1 MNIYSFVESERQF
14 YETQDIPLM
23 AGDDYS
29 QYQLIR
35 AINFTR
41 RNRYISENATDD
53 IIGDFPYDNISKYRI
68 RLEARSTDFDFKH
81 IEVEPVDTTDEARI
95 ASLVSTKALH
105 KKMRDL
111 KFSKVLNKF
120 ADTRPEYGA
129 TLFKKTPDGIH
140 IVPWE
145 NVITDMTD
153 IINSP
158 IIERHYFTPAQLRK
172 TGYKNVDDV
181 IATANRKTKEKDL
194 KDGADSEA
202 ETIGR
207 FIEVYEVT
215 GEIPMSMLLQAQDED
230 WTEEDSEKFVLAHVM
245 FAPEGKDKDGN
256 DVGTVLKADEIK
268 EKDFPYKLDVRHP
281 VVGRGMGEGIPEE
294 LSEHQRWHNFYKTEE
309 ARAVAIGGKV
319 LFVTNDGS
327 VVDSIYAD
335 GIDHG
340 TILQVGEEKMFQQ
353 LTTMPNSVP
362 VYQNIRAEWETSA
375 DKNTSS
381 FDAVLGEE
389 SKSGTPFRAQY
400 LQNIAGT
407 SQFEREREDMGFTIK
422 EIVEDWLLP
431 EALADAAKESEMDDI
446 FSKEDLQLIDS
457 VIVEKFVVDSSI
469 EQLLATGEPLPTEA
483 IDAMRQDGQ
492 RQLNKKG
499 ARRNIKDIQKF
510 IKNAGKSVIINTT
523 DEQRSKQVLYESLS
537 NAINMAKGID
547 KSDPAQLAMRDMVL
561 DQMGI
566 TPQKLAQY
574 AEQAM
579 AFAEQM
585 GGQGQTAPGGAIR
598 PKTDALKSEESLA
611 VTV

>member
-1 MNIYSFVESERQF
+1 MNIYSFAESERQF

-23 AGDDYS
+23 DGDDYS
-29 QYQLIR
+29 QYELIR
-35 AINFTR
+35 SINFTR
-41 RNRYISENATDD
+41 RNRYIDEGAADD
-53 IIGDFPYDNISKYRI
+53 IIGAFPYDNISKYRI

-95 ASLVSTKALH
+95 SALVATKALH
-105 KKMRDL
+105 KKMRDI
-111 KFSKVLNKF
+111 KFSKLLNKF

-140 IVPWE
+140 VVPWE

-153 IINSP
+153 IISSP
-158 IIERHYFTPAQLRK
+158 IIERHYYTPAQLRK
-172 TGYKNVDDV
+172 TNYDNVDEV
-181 IATANRKTKEKDL
+181 IATANRKTREKDIN
-194 KDGADSEA
+194 KNSDNEA

-207 FIEVYEVT
+207 FIEVFEVT
-215 GEIPMSMLLQAQDED
+215 GELPRAMLLQAQDQD
-230 WTEEDSEKFVLAHVM
+230 WTAEDENEFVLCHIM

-256 DVGTVLKADEIK
+256 DCGTVLKADEIL
-268 EKDFPYKLDVRHP
+268 EKDYPYKLDVRHP

-327 VVDSIYAD
+327 VVDSIYD
-335 GIDHG
+335 EGIEHG
-340 TILQVGEEKMFQQ
+340 TIMQVGDDKMFQQ

-362 VYQNIRAEWETSA
+362 VYQNIRAEWSDSA

-389 SKSGTPFRAQY
+389 SKSGTPFRSQY

-422 EIVEDWLLP
+422 EIVEDWILP
-431 EALADAAKESEMDDI
+431 DALKEAASQDEMDDI

-457 VIVEKFVVDSSI
+457 VIVEKYVLDSSI
-469 EQLLATGEPLPTEA
+469 EQLLSTGEPLPPEA
-483 IDAMRQDGQ
+483 VDGMRQDGQ

-499 ARRNIKDIQKF
+499 ARRNIKDVKKF
-510 IKNAGKSVIINTT
+510 IKDAGKSVIIHTT

-547 KSDPAQLAMRDMVL
+547 KTDPAQLAMRDMVL

-579 AFAEQM
+579 AFAEQLPQQ
-585 GGQGQTAPGGAIR
+585 GGQGGAIR
-598 PKTDALKSEESLA
+598 PQTQALKEEESLG
-611 VTV
+611 VTI

>member
-1 MNIYSFVESERQF
+1 MDIYSFVESEKNF
-14 YETQDIPLM
+14 YETQDIPLQD
-23 AGDDYS
+23 GDDYS
-29 QYQLIR
+29 QYELIR
-35 AINFTR
+35 SINFTR
-41 RNRYISENATDD
+41 RNRYIDDNATDD
-53 IIGDFPYDNISKYRI
+53 IIGEFPYDNISKYRI

-95 ASLVSTKALH
+95 SSMVATKALH
-105 KKMRDL
+105 RKMREI

-140 IVPWE
+140 VVPWE

-153 IINSP
+153 ILSSP
-158 IIERHYFTPAQLRK
+158 IIERHYYAPSQLK
-172 TGYKNVDDV
+172 KMGWGNVDQV
-181 IATANRKTKEKDL
+181 IASANQKRKEKDMN
-194 KDGADSEA
+194 DNSDNEA

-207 FIEVYEVT
+207 FIEVMEVT
-215 GEIPMSMLLQAQDED
+215 GEISLAMLLDAQDKEYTED
-230 WTEEDSEKFVLAHVM
+230 DENEFVLAHII
-245 FAPEGKDKDGN
+245 FAPEGKDKNGN
-256 DVGTVLKADEIK
+256 AMGTVLKADEIQ
-268 EKDFPYKLDVRHP
+268 EKNYPYKLDVRHP
-281 VVGRGMGEGIPEE
+281 VVGRGIGEGIPEE

-319 LFVTNDGS
+319 LFITNDGD
-327 VVDSIYAD
+327 VVDSIYDD
-335 GIDHG
+335 GIEHG
-340 TILQVGEEKMFQQ
+340 TIMQVGDDKMFQQ

-362 VYQNIRAEWETSA
+362 VYQNIRAEWADSA

-389 SKSGTPFRAQY
+389 SKSGTPFRSQY

-407 SQFEREREDMGFTIK
+407 SQFEREREDMGFLIQ
-422 EIVEDWLLP
+422 EIVEDWILP
-431 EALADAAKESEMDDI
+431 DALADAASANQIDDT

-457 VIVEKFVVDSSI
+457 VLTEKYVVDKRV
-469 EQLLATGEPLPTEA
+469 EA
-483 IDAMRQDGQ
+483 ILNESPVNEEQVQGFRDEGQ
-492 RQLNKKG
+492 RMLNKKG
-499 ARRNIKDIQKF
+499 NRRNITEIKEF
-510 IKNAGKSVIINTT
+510 IRNAGKKVIVNTT

-547 KSDPAQLAMRDMVL
+547 KTDPAQLAMRDMVL

-579 AFAEQM
+579 AFAEQLPTAQ
-585 GGQGQTAPGGAIR
+585 GGGGMLR
-598 PKTDALKSEESLA
+598 PKTDALKEEESIG

>member
-1 MNIYSFVESERQF
+1 MNIYSFVESEKNF
-14 YETQDIPLM
+14 YETQDIPLQD
-23 AGDDYS
+23 GDDYS

-35 AINFTR
+35 SINFTR
-41 RNRYISENATDD
+41 RNRYQDDRATDD

-95 ASLVSTKALH
+95 SALVATKALH
-105 KKMRDL
+105 KKMREI
-111 KFSKVLNKF
+111 KFSKVLNRF
-120 ADTRPEYGA
+120 ADVRPEYGT
-129 TLFKKTPDGIH
+129 TLFKKTPEGIH

-153 IINSP
+153 ILSSP
-158 IIERHYFTPAQLRK
+158 IIERHYYTPSQLK
-172 TGYKNVDDV
+172 KMGWDNVDQV
-181 IATANRKTKEKDL
+181 IASANQKVKEKDL
-194 KDGADSEA
+194 NDNSNNQA

-207 FIEVYEVT
+207 FIEVMEVT
-215 GEIPMSMLLQAQDED
+215 GELPVATLLDAQGIDYTEDDE
-230 WTEEDSEKFVLAHVM
+230 TEFVLCHIL
-245 FAPEGKDKDGN
+245 FAPEGKSKDGKPQ
-256 DVGTVLKADEIK
+256 GTILKADEIL
-268 EKDFPYKLDVRHP
+268 EKDYPYKLDVRHP
-281 VVGRGMGEGIPEE
+281 VVGRGFGEGIPEE

-319 LFVTNDGS
+319 LFVTNDGN
-327 VVDSIYAD
+327 VVDSIYSE
-335 GIDHG
+335 GIEHG
-340 TILQVGEEKMFQQ
+340 TIMQVGDDKQFTQ

-389 SKSGTPFRAQY
+389 SKAGTPFRSQY

-407 SQFEREREDMGFTIK
+407 SQFEREREDMGFIIK
-422 EIVEDWLLP
+422 EMVEDWILP
-431 EALADAAKESEMDDI
+431 DALADAAKANEIDDT
-446 FSKEDLQLIDS
+446 FSKEDLQLIDGVIINKYVLDKS
-457 VIVEKFVVDSSI
+457 VETILGGEVLDQVKSDSFK
-469 EQLLATGEPLPTEA
+469 EEGK
-483 IDAMRQDGQ
+483 
-492 RQLNKKG
+492 RQLSKKG
-499 ARRNIKDIQKF
+499 TRRNITDIQKF
-510 IKNAGKSVIINTT
+510 IKNAGKSVIVHTT

-547 KSDPAQLAMRDMVL
+547 KTDPAQLAMRDMVL

-585 GGQGQTAPGGAIR
+585 QPTQGAGGMLR
-598 PKTDALKSEESLA
+598 PKTDALKAEEA
-611 VTV
+611 VGITV

>member
-1 MNIYSFVESERQF
+1 MNIYSFVESEKTF
-14 YETQDIPLM
+14 YETQDIPLI

-41 RNRYISENATDD
+41 RNRYISDQATDD

-81 IEVEPVDTTDEARI
+81 IEVEPVDTTDKARVS
-95 ASLVSTKALH
+95 ALVATKALH
-105 KKMRDL
+105 RKMREI
-111 KFSKVLNKF
+111 KFGKMLNKF
-120 ADTRPEYGA
+120 ADTRPEYGT

-145 NVITDMTD
+145 NVITDMSD

-158 IIERHYFTPAQLRK
+158 IIERHYYTPSQLK
-172 TGYKNVDDV
+172 KSGYKNVDEV
-181 IATANRKTKEKDL
+181 IETANRKSKEKDL
-194 KDGADSEA
+194 KDGSDSDA

-215 GEIPMSMLLQAQDED
+215 GELPRSILLQAQDMD
-230 WTEEDSEKFVLAHVM
+230 WTEDDENEFELCHIMFV
-245 FAPEGKDKDGN
+245 PEGKNKDN
-256 DVGTVLKADEIK
+256 KPIGTVLKADVISQ
-268 EKDFPYKLDVRHP
+268 KDYPYKLDVRHP
-281 VVGRGMGEGIPEE
+281 VVGRGFGEGIPEE

-327 VVDSIYAD
+327 VVDSIYD
-335 GIDHG
+335 EGIDHG
-340 TILQVGEEKMFQQ
+340 TIMQVGEDKMFQQ

-362 VYQNIRAEWETSA
+362 VYQNIRAEWSDSA

-389 SKSGTPFRAQY
+389 SKSGTPFRSQY

-422 EIVEDWLLP
+422 EIVEDWVLP
-431 EALADAAKESEMDDI
+431 EALADAAKMDEMDDV

-457 VIVEKFVVDSSI
+457 VIVEKFVIDSSI
-469 EQLLATGEPLPTEA
+469 EQLLNQGQPVAPEMV
-483 IDAMRQDGQ
+483 DQMRQDGQ

-499 ARRNIKDIQKF
+499 ARRNIKDVQKF
-510 IKNAGKSVIINTT
+510 IKDAGKSVIINTT

-547 KSDPAQLAMRDMVL
+547 KTDPAQLAMRDMVL

-574 AEQAM
+574 AEQAI
-579 AFAEQM
+579 AFAEQLPQAG
-585 GGQGQTAPGGAIR
+585 GGQIR
-598 PKTDALKSEESLA
+598 PKTDALKAEESLG

>member
-14 YETQDIPLM
+14 YETQDIPLIS
-23 AGDDYS
+23 GDDYS

-41 RNRYISENATDD
+41 RNRYISDNAVDD
-53 IIGDFPYDNISKYRI
+53 IIGEFPYDNISKYRI

-81 IEVEPVDTTDEARI
+81 IEVEPVDTTDKARI
-95 ASLVSTKALH
+95 SALVATKALH
-105 KKMRDL
+105 KKMRDI
-111 KFSKVLNKF
+111 KFGQVLNKF
-120 ADTRPEYGA
+120 ADNRPEYGT
-129 TLFKKTPDGIH
+129 TLFKKTPDGVH

-145 NVITDMTD
+145 NGITDMTD

-158 IIERHYFTPAQLRK
+158 IIERHYYTPSQLK
-172 TGYKNVDDV
+172 KSGYSNVNE
-181 IATANRKTKEKDL
+181 IIETANQKTKEKDL
-194 KDGADSEA
+194 KDGSDSEA
-202 ETIGR
+202 TTIGR

-215 GEIPMSMLLQAQDED
+215 GELPRSIILQAQDMD
-230 WTEEDSEKFVLAHVM
+230 WTEDDENEFEMCHIM
-245 FAPEGKDKDGN
+245 FAPEGKDKD
-256 DVGTVLKADEIK
+256 DKPLGTILKADIIS
-268 EKDFPYKLDVRHP
+268 EKDYPYKIDVRHP
-281 VVGRGMGEGIPEE
+281 VVGRGFGEGIPEE
-294 LSEHQRWHNFYKTEE
+294 LAEHQRWHNFYKTEE

-327 VVDSIYAD
+327 VVDSIYDD
-335 GIDHG
+335 GIEHG
-340 TILQVGEEKMFQQ
+340 TIMQVGDEKMFQQ

-362 VYQNIRAEWETSA
+362 VYQNIRAEWSNSA

-381 FDAVLGEE
+381 FEAVLGEE

-407 SQFEREREDMGFTIK
+407 SQFEREREDMGFIIK

-431 EALADAAKESEMDDI
+431 DALAEAAKESEMNET

-457 VIVEKFVVDSSI
+457 VIVEKHVLDNSI
-469 EQLLATGEPLPTEA
+469 KQLLSGSPVAPEQT
-483 IDAMRQDGQ
+483 DMMRQDAQ

-499 ARRNIKDIQKF
+499 ARRNIKNIQEF
-510 IKNAGKSVIINTT
+510 IKEAGKSVVINTT

-585 GGQGQTAPGGAIR
+585 PAQGGGGAIN
-598 PKTDALKSEESLA
+598 PKMEALQKEESLA

>member
-1 MNIYSFVESERQF
+1 MTIYSFVESEKNF
-14 YETQDIPLM
+14 YETQDIPLQD
-23 AGDDYS
+23 GDDYS

-35 AINFTR
+35 SINFTR
-41 RNRYISENATDD
+41 RNRYIDDNATDD

-95 ASLVSTKALH
+95 ASMVATKALH
-105 KKMRDL
+105 KEMRRIN
-111 KFSKVLNKF
+111 FSRVLNRF
-120 ADTRPEYGA
+120 ADTRPEYGT
-129 TLFKKTPDGIH
+129 TLFKKTPDGIYV
-140 IVPWE
+140 VPWE

-158 IIERHYFTPAQLRK
+158 IIERHYYSPAQLK
-172 TGYKNVDDV
+172 KLGYKNVDQV
-181 IATANRKTKEKDL
+181 IASANQKTKEKDMN
-194 KDGADSEA
+194 DNSDNEA

-207 FIEVYEVT
+207 FIEVMEVT
-215 GEIPMSMLLQAQDED
+215 GELPLATLLDAQDMEYTED
-230 WTEEDSEKFVLAHVM
+230 DENEFVLCHIM
-245 FAPEGKDKDGN
+245 FAPEGKDKKGN
-256 DVGTVLKADEIK
+256 ALGTVLKADQLK
-268 EKDFPYKLDVRHP
+268 EEDFPYKIDVRHP
-281 VVGRGMGEGIPEE
+281 VVGRGFGEGIPEE

-319 LFVTNDGS
+319 LFVTNDGD
-327 VVDSIYAD
+327 VVDSIYDD
-335 GIDHG
+335 GIEHG
-340 TILQVGEEKMFQQ
+340 TIMQVGDDKMFQQ

-362 VYQNIRAEWETSA
+362 VYQNIRAEWADSA

-389 SKSGTPFRAQY
+389 SKSGTPFRSQY

-407 SQFEREREDMGFTIK
+407 SQFEREREDMGFIIK
-422 EIVEDWLLP
+422 EIVEDWILP
-431 EALADAAKESEMDDI
+431 DALATAASEDEIDDT

-457 VIVEKFVVDSSI
+457 VLVEQFVIDKRVEAI
-469 EQLLATGEPLPTEA
+469 LNANPVTGEQVEG
-483 IDAMRQDGQ
+483 MRQDGQ
-492 RQLNKKG
+492 RQLNKRG
-499 ARRNIKDIQKF
+499 TRRNIKDIKEF
-510 IKNAGKSVIINTT
+510 IKKAGKSVVVHTT

-547 KSDPAQLAMRDMVL
+547 KTDPAQLAMRDMVL

-579 AFAEQM
+579 AFAEQLGPQQ
-585 GGQGQTAPGGAIR
+585 GGGGAIN
-598 PKTDALKSEESLA
+598 PKTDALKKEESLG
-611 VTV
+611 VTI

>member
-1 MNIYSFVESERQF
+1 MNIYSFVESEKTF
-14 YETQDIPLM
+14 YETNEIPLI

-41 RNRYISENATDD
+41 RNRYMDDNATDD
-53 IIGDFPYDNISKYRI
+53 IIGAFPYDNISKYRI

-81 IEVEPVDTTDEARI
+81 IEVEPIDTTDEARI
-95 ASLVSTKALH
+95 SAMVATKALH
-105 KKMRDL
+105 KKMRDI
-111 KFSKVLNKF
+111 KFGKLLNKF
-120 ADTRPEYGA
+120 ADTRPEYGT
-129 TLFKKTPDGIH
+129 TLFKKTPDSIH

-158 IIERHYFTPAQLRK
+158 IIERHYYTPSQLK
-172 TGYKNVDDV
+172 KSGYDNVDE
-181 IATANRKTKEKDL
+181 IIETANRKTKEKDL
-194 KDGADSEA
+194 KDGSDSEA
-202 ETIGR
+202 TTLGR
-207 FIEVYEVT
+207 FIEVMEVT
-215 GEIPMSMLLQAQDED
+215 GELPRSILLQAQDKD
-230 WTEEDSEKFVLAHVM
+230 WTEDDENEFELCHIMFV
-245 FAPEGKDKDGN
+245 PEGKDKD
-256 DVGTVLKADEIK
+256 DKPVGTVLKADIISQ
-268 EKDFPYKLDVRHP
+268 KDFPYKIDVRHP

-294 LSEHQRWHNFYKTEE
+294 LAEHQRWHNFYKTEE

-319 LFVTNDGS
+319 LFVTNDGN
-327 VVDSIYAD
+327 VVDSIYDD

-340 TILQVGEEKMFQQ
+340 TIMQIGEEKMFTQ

-362 VYQNIRAEWETSA
+362 VYQNIRTEWSDSA

-381 FDAVLGEE
+381 FGAVMGEE
-389 SKSGTPFRAQY
+389 SKRGTPFRSQY

-422 EIVEDWLLP
+422 EIVEDWVLP
-431 EALADAAKESEMDDI
+431 DALKDAAKEDEMNDM

-457 VIVEKFVVDSSI
+457 VIIEKYVMDSSI
-469 EQLLATGEPLPTEA
+469 GHLMETGTPVPPEMTDMLRK
-483 IDAMRQDGQ
+483 DAQS
-492 RQLNKKG
+492 QLNKKG
-499 ARRNIKDIQKF
+499 TRRNIKEVKKF
-510 IKNAGKSVIINTT
+510 ILNAGKSVVVNTT

-547 KSDPAQLAMRDMVL
+547 KTDPAQLAMRDMVL

-579 AFAEQM
+579 AFAEQLPM
-585 GGQGQTAPGGAIR
+585 GGQGGALR
-598 PKTDALKSEESLA
+598 PKTDALKAEESLSPI
-611 VTV
+611 VK

>member
-41 RNRYISENATDD
+41 RNRYIDSNASDD

-81 IEVEPVDTTDEARI
+81 IEVEPIDTTDEAR
-95 ASLVSTKALH
+95 VSAMVATKALH

-111 KFSKVLNKF
+111 KFGKMLNKF
-120 ADTRPEYGA
+120 ADTRPEYGT

-158 IIERHYFTPAQLRK
+158 IIERHYYTPAQLK
-172 TGYKNVDDV
+172 KSGYENVDEV
-181 IATANRKTKEKDL
+181 IENANQKSKEKDL
-194 KDGADSEA
+194 KNGSDSEA
-202 ETIGR
+202 TTIGR

-215 GEIPMSMLLQAQDED
+215 GELPLSTLLQAKGMD
-230 WTEEDSEKFVLAHVM
+230 WSEEDSEEFVLCHIM

-256 DVGTVLKADEIK
+256 DCGTVLKADIIP
-268 EKDFPYKLDVRHP
+268 EKDYPYKIDVRHP
-281 VVGRGMGEGIPEE
+281 VVGRGFGEGIPEE

-327 VVDSIYAD
+327 VVDSIYD
-335 GIDHG
+335 EGIEHG
-340 TILQVGEEKMFQQ
+340 TIMQVGEEKEFKQ

-362 VYQNIRAEWETSA
+362 VYQNIRAEWSDSA

-381 FDAVLGEE
+381 FEAVLGEE
-389 SKSGTPFRAQY
+389 SKSGTPFRSQY
-400 LQNIAGT
+400 LQNMAGT

-422 EIVEDWLLP
+422 EIVEDWVLP
-431 EALADAAKESEMDDI
+431 DALDEAAKETEMNDM

-457 VIVEKFVVDSSI
+457 VIIEKFVTEKSVA
-469 EQLLATGEPLPTEA
+469 ELLKGTPVTPDMVAFFREE
-483 IDAMRQDGQ
+483 GQ
-492 RQLNKKG
+492 RQLSKKG
-499 ARRNIKDIQKF
+499 SRRNLKDIQEF
-510 IKNAGKSVIINTT
+510 IKKAGKSVIINTT

-547 KSDPAQLAMRDMVL
+547 KTDPAQLAMRDMVL

-579 AFAEQM
+579 AFAEQLPQG
-585 GGQGQTAPGGAIR
+585 GGQGGAIK
-598 PKTDALKSEESLA
+598 PQTKALQAEESLSP
-611 VTV
+611 TVN

>member
-1 MNIYSFVESERQF
+1 MNIYSFVESEKTF
-14 YETQDIPLM
+14 YETGDIPLID
-23 AGDDYS
+23 GDDYS

-41 RNRYISENATDD
+41 RNRYIDDNATDD

-81 IEVEPVDTTDEARI
+81 IEVEPIDTTDEARI
-95 ASLVSTKALH
+95 SALIATKALH
-105 KKMRDL
+105 KKMRDI
-111 KFSKVLNKF
+111 KFGKLLNKF
-120 ADTRPEYGA
+120 ADTRPEYGT

-145 NVITDMTD
+145 NVITDMSD

-158 IIERHYFTPAQLRK
+158 IIERHYYTPSQLKK
-172 TGYKNVDDV
+172 TGYLNVDEV
-181 IATANRKTKEKDL
+181 IETANRKSKEKDL
-194 KDGADSEA
+194 KEGANSEA

-207 FIEVYEVT
+207 FIEVMEVT
-215 GEIPMSMLLQAQDED
+215 GELPRSILLQAQDKD
-230 WTEEDSEKFVLAHVM
+230 WTEDDENEFELCHILFV
-245 FAPEGKDKDGN
+245 PEGKSKDDKPI
-256 DVGTVLKADEIK
+256 GTVLKADIISQ
-268 EKDFPYKLDVRHP
+268 KDYPYKLDVRHP

-327 VVDSIYAD
+327 IVDSIYD
-335 GIDHG
+335 EGIDHG
-340 TILQVGEEKMFQQ
+340 TIMQVGEDKEFRQ

-362 VYQNIRAEWETSA
+362 VYQNIRAEWSDSA

-389 SKSGTPFRAQY
+389 SKSGTPFRSQY

-422 EIVEDWLLP
+422 EIVEDWILP
-431 EALADAAKESEMDDI
+431 EALKEAAQEDEMDDL
-446 FSKEDLQLIDS
+446 FSKEDLQLIDA
-457 VIVEKFVVDSSI
+457 VIIDKYVIDKRV
-469 EQLLATGEPLPTEA
+469 EA
-483 IDAMRQDGQ
+483 IFKPEVTTPESVDQMRQDAT
-492 RQLNKKG
+492 RQLTKRG
-499 ARRNIKDIQKF
+499 ARRNIKDIKKF
-510 IKNAGKSVIINTT
+510 ILEAGKSVIINTT

-547 KSDPAQLAMRDMVL
+547 KTDPAQLAMRDMVL

-579 AFAEQM
+579 AFAEQLPQA
-585 GGQGQTAPGGAIR
+585 GGQPTGGAIR
-598 PKTDALKSEESLA
+598 PKTDALKAEESLG